1 MNSFIAAVLY
11 VIFGAAILWSGC
23 WDLHRYIRV
32 RRTEKDGWK
41 TLFTGVF
48 ALASALLILAKAY
61 F

>member
-1 MNSFIAAVLY
+1 MGQFIATVLY
-11 VIFGAAILWSGC
+11 FIFSAAVLWSGC

-48 ALASALLILAKAY
+48 ALASGLLILAKAY

>member
-1 MNSFIAAVLY
+1 MGWFIARVLY
-11 VIFGAAILWSGC
+11 IILGAALLASGC

-41 TLFTGVF
+41 TLFTGIF
-48 ALASALLILAKAY
+48 ALASGLLILTKAY